1 MLLMGGLWLP
11 PSFVPSGLQP
21 GVVAVSHLYQTCLP
35 TRQDVLQPWVQDTAE
50 LAAFFRAILQ
60 TQLAGERESV
70 IHEPNWEVPPG
81 LGHLQYVGLV
91 NRFFPDC
98 LGSLLLLNK
107 CSDVVLLHPDHFCDH
122 NLFPLL
128 P

>member
-11 PSFVPSGLQP
+11 PSFVPPGLQP
-21 GVVAVSHLYQTCLP
+21 GVVAVSHLDQTCLA
-35 TRQDVLQPWVQDTAE
+35 TRPDVLQAWVQDTAA
-50 LAAFFRAILQ
+50 LAGFFRAILQ
-60 TQLAGERESV
+60 TQAAGEKESV
-70 IHEPNWEVPPG
+70 MHEPHWEAQPG
-81 LGHLQYVGLV
+81 SGHLPYVGLV
-91 NRFFPDC
+91 NRFLPDC

-122 NLFPLL
+122 SFFLLL